1 VLFCSGSDDAGTP
14 QRISQAEAP
23 QSQLKGKA
31 VMMLMHQ
38 LFLHILHQAML
49 KANMATHMIDANP
62 LVQILLTCCRCFL
75 FALRDETTVLAL
87 NGLGKVLK
95 ANMATV
101 LMLPGFDEKWDE
113 ICGIA
118 ARVLC
123 CGRKSV
129 AVAAAQLLTGFLQVG
144 V

>member
-1 VLFCSGSDDAGTP
+1 
-14 QRISQAEAP
+14 
-23 QSQLKGKA
+23 
-31 VMMLMHQ
+31 
-38 LFLHILHQAML
+38 
-49 KANMATHMIDANP
+49 
-62 LVQILLTCCRCFL
+62 
-75 FALRDETTVLAL
+75 VLAL

-101 LMLPGFDEKWDE
+101 LTLPGFDEKWEE
-113 ICGIA
+113 ICSIA

-144 V
+144 HGTDVAFGSNCNLFTVDEFGRQLHRLSAMLLHNSVSFCVAAAQLADWLPAGGT

>member
-1 VLFCSGSDDAGTP
+1 
-14 QRISQAEAP
+14 
-23 QSQLKGKA
+23 
-31 VMMLMHQ
+31 
-38 LFLHILHQAML
+38 
-49 KANMATHMIDANP
+49 
-62 LVQILLTCCRCFL
+62 
-75 FALRDETTVLAL
+75 VLAL

-101 LMLPGFDEKWDE
+101 LTLPGFDEKWDE

-144 V
+144 EGLT

>member
-1 VLFCSGSDDAGTP
+1 MVAWCGCGPLLLPPHRCSSMLALP
-14 QRISQAEAP
+14 VRVHMLHAP
-23 QSQLKGKA
+23 
-31 VMMLMHQ
+31 
-38 LFLHILHQAML
+38 
-49 KANMATHMIDANP
+49 P
-62 LVQILLTCCRCFL
+62 
-75 FALRDETTVLAL
+75 RDETTVLAL

-101 LMLPGFDEKWDE
+101 LTLPGFDDKWDE

-123 CGRKSV
+123 CGRRSV

-144 V
+144 VVGQGGRAQQAESCCSMTALLRLEWQPFVH